1 MSPLS
6 SSNWI
11 KKNPDKSS
19 VYPSLEKFEKLKGRD
34 YCEKSDQQSLGATS
48 QLIKLK
54 IDKGTRIPWL
64 NPSLGGQSLLQKNDS
79 NGLGIENRSFQE
91 TLDTGTP

>member
-1 MSPLS
+1 MSPFS
-6 SSNWI
+6 SSNI
-11 KKNPDKSS
+11 KEIQTGSS
-19 VYPSLEKFEKLKGRD
+19 VYPSLEKFKKLKGRD

-64 NPSLGGQSLLQKNDS
+64 NPSLGAQSLLQKDDS
-79 NGLGIENRSFQE
+79 NGLGIEKRSFQE
-91 TLDTGTP
+91 TLDMGTP